1 MNGAKTLTQILFP
14 LLVGL
19 IIGGAA
25 SGNSSLLIWGIVLL
39 VLDIIIGVALQHAID
54 KESYNDD
61 WNSLSFEQ
69 KREIAHN
76 LVEKTKQDMRDEG
89 IDIDGEIEKFCD
101 DFNREHKLGKYSDDY
116 YDEDEDETQ
125 SAEDDLCDELDA
137 IYSRLKANGGARLTN
152 NIRGDEA
159 GIFLLNVCATIPHAP
174 LPHTLAGLCAISIE
188 NLDGEPAI
196 VYSFR
201 YVPNSICQNVFIFL
215 VHTYTEEIRLFA
227 VETDF
232 SAFVLCEYSENSHL
246 NYGRVELKNVP
257 SRIKEILNI

>member
-14 LLVGL
+14 LLIGL
-19 IIGGAA
+19 IIGGAV
-25 SGNSSLLIWGIVLL
+25 SGTSSLLIWGIVLL

-76 LVEKTKQDMRDEG
+76 LVEKAKQDMRDEG
-89 IDIDGEIEKFCD
+89 IDVDGEIEKFCD
-101 DFNREHKLGKYSDDY
+101 DFNREHKLGKYSDNY
-116 YDEDEDETQ
+116 YDDDEDEGT
-125 SAEDDLCDELDA
+125 AENDLCDELDA

-174 LPHTLAGLCAISIE
+174 LPHTLVGLCAISIE
-188 NLDGEPAI
+188 NLDGELAI

-201 YVPNSICQNVFIFL
+201 YAPNSICQNVFIFL
-215 VHTYTEEIRLFA
+215 VHTEAEEVRLFA

-232 SAFVLCEYSENSHL
+232 SAFVLCEYSGNSHL
-246 NYGRVELKNVP
+246 NYGYVELKNVP
-257 SRIKEILNI
+257 TRIKEILNA